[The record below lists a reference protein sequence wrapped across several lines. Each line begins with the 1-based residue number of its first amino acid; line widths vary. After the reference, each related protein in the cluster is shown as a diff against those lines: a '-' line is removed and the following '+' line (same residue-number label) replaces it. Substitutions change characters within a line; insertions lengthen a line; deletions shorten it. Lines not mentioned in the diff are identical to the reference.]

1 MLYLHE
7 THKVVGLKEDEFEAA
22 YRDYWMP
29 TMADERLRPVAVVHE
44 SRPRDRR
51 VLQRGDDHRIEDGRA
66 WEDLIQRVQKGDLQS
81 WMLEVDNL
89 RHDVV
94 GKVLVPVHWSPLQ
107 EVDLGSVPIDGRLH
121 EPSLFME
128 DTGWPYAPLD
138 VYIQGWHD
146 IYYEP
151 LRKDVPEA
159 DARHP
164 GVLPAG
170 ARHPSAARG
179 DALAEDTRTGDPHAT
194 ADDGAAARTTWRR
207 DLHGRGAR
215 NPRPVGEQA
224 PAHQHLVAAVLSV
237 THHEERL

>member
-1 MLYLHE
+1 MLFLHE
-7 THKVVGLKEDEFEAA
+7 VHRVQGAKEDEFEAA

-29 TMADERLRPVAVVHE
+29 TMATSDYARLLWYTNHALGTGVSYNVVTITAV
-44 SRPRDRR
+44 
-51 VLQRGDDHRIEDGRA
+51 EDGRA

-107 EVDLGSVPIDGRLH
+107 EVDLGSVPVDGRLH

-146 IYYEP
+146 IYYAP
-151 LRKDVPEA
+151 LEKTSPGQQMLDIQACFQPAHGTYQRREAMLWQKILKPATLTKLLSREARPEQ
-159 DARHP
+159 RGP
-164 GVLPAG
+164 GTYM
-170 ARHPSAARG
+170 HE
-179 DALAEDTRTGDPHAT
+179 ALALRDQWESKLLRTSSWSP
-194 ADDGAAARTTWRR
+194 
-207 DLHGRGAR
+207 LF
-215 NPRPVGEQA
+215 
-224 PAHQHLVAAVLSV
+224 
-237 THHEERL
+237 